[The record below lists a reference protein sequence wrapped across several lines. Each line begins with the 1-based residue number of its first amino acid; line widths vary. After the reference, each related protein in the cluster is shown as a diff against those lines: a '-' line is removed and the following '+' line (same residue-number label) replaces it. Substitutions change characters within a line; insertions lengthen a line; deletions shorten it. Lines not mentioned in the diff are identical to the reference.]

1 MREWGGR
8 ERGREGGKEG
18 RIGREIGVREGGRDD
33 VRLLTLLGYPTMK
46 ARNYLLLT
54 HNEGTQVPTMK
65 ARKYKTK
72 PSTLSLNTVSNSHLL
87 NAS

>member
-1 MREWGGR
+1 
-8 ERGREGGKEG
+8 
-18 RIGREIGVREGGRDD
+18 